1 LFLVMVAPKF
11 GPGVPECKANI
22 MQRPSAPR
30 LFCFGLGFSPL
41 AFIDL
46 VGPEGWRIAGTTRGT
61 EKAERLR
68 AQGIETFLFDR
79 GRPLDDAASALAGT
93 THLLTAVPPDADG
106 DPVLDHHAGD
116 IAALM
121 PGLQWVGY
129 LSTTGVYG
137 DHGGAWVDE
146 ATPLQPT
153 GRRQKQRAAAEESWL
168 ALWRECYV
176 PVHLFRLAGIY
187 GPGRSAIDAVR
198 SGTARRI
205 DKPGQV
211 FSRIHVEDIARV
223 LRASV
228 DRPNPG
234 AAYNLCDDNPAPGHE
249 VTAYACELLGI
260 EPPLLVPFE
269 QADLS
274 PMAASFYADNKKV
287 RNDRIKSEL
296 EVILKYPDYRQALR
310 DLLEREGD
318 R

>member
-1 LFLVMVAPKF
+1 
-11 GPGVPECKANI
+11 
-22 MQRPSAPR
+22 MQPPPTPR

-46 VGPEGWRIAGTTRGT
+46 VQPEGWRVAGTTRGAD
-61 EKAERLR
+61 KAAALAAR
-68 AQGIETFLFDR
+68 GIETHLFDR
-79 GRPLDDAASALAGT
+79 GRPLHDPTAALAGT

-106 DPVLDHHAGD
+106 DPVLDHHAAD
-116 IAALM
+116 IASLM
-121 PGLQWVGY
+121 PNLRWVGY

-146 ATPLQPT
+146 TTPTEPT
-153 GRRQKQRAAAEESWL
+153 GRRQKQRLAAEEAWL
-168 ALWRECYV
+168 RLWRERGV

-187 GPGRSAIDAVR
+187 GPGRSAIDSVR

-223 LRASV
+223 LRASI

-234 AAYNLCDDNPAPGHE
+234 AAYNLCDDNPAAGHE
-249 VTAYACELLGI
+249 VTAFACELLGVQ
-260 EPPLLVPFE
+260 PPPLVPFD
-269 QADLS
+269 QAELS

-296 EVILKYPDYRQALR
+296 GVTLKYPDYRPALR
-310 DLLEREGD
+310 AQLDREGD
-318 R
+318 ETT

>member
-1 LFLVMVAPKF
+1 MT
-11 GPGVPECKANI
+11 G
-22 MQRPSAPR
+22 R
-30 LFCFGLGFSPL
+30 LFVFGLGYSGLEIARL
-41 AFIDL
+41 ARA
-46 VGPEGWRIAGTTRGT
+46 GGWTVAGTCTSA

-68 AQGIETFLFDR
+68 ADGIETHLFN
-79 GRPLDDAASALAGT
+79 GTSALPASALDEASHILCTIAPGT
-93 THLLTAVPPDADG
+93 AG
-106 DPVLDHHAGD
+106 DPALRTTGD
-116 IAALM
+116 RMGRARWL
-121 PGLQWVGY
+121 GY

-146 ATPLQPT
+146 SVPLQPT
-153 GRRQKQRAAAEESWL
+153 GRRQKQRAAAEEAWL
-168 ALWRECYV
+168 TLWRERGV

-187 GPGRSAIDAVR
+187 GPGRSAIESVR
-198 SGTARRI
+198 AGTARRI

-223 LRASV
+223 LRASIT
-228 DRPNPG
+228 RPNPG

-249 VTAYACELLGI
+249 VTAYACELLGV
-260 EPPLLVPFE
+260 EPPPLVPFE

-296 EVILKYPDYRQALR
+296 GVTLKYPDYRPALR
-310 DLLEREGD
+310 DLLERERG

>member
-1 LFLVMVAPKF
+1 MESQSL
-11 GPGVPECKANI
+11 
-22 MQRPSAPR
+22 PR
-30 LFCFGLGFSPL
+30 LFCFGLGFSPM

-46 VGPEGWRIAGTTRGT
+46 VEPEGWRIAGTTRSPD
-61 EKAERLR
+61 KAAALGLR
-68 AQGIETFLFDR
+68 GAALGQLGIETFLFDR

-93 THLLTAVPPDADG
+93 THLLTAVPPDTEG
-106 DPVLDHHAGD
+106 DPVLDHHAAD
-116 IAALM
+116 IVAAL
-121 PGLQWVGY
+121 PGLRWVGY

-146 ATPLQPT
+146 STPLQPT
-153 GRRQKQRAAAEESWL
+153 GRRQKQRVAAEQAWL
-168 ALWRECYV
+168 RLWQEHGV

-187 GPGRSAIDAVR
+187 GPGRSAVDSVR
-198 SGTARRI
+198 AGTARRI

-211 FSRIHVEDIARV
+211 FSRIHVDDIARV

-228 DRPNPG
+228 ERPNPG

-249 VTAYACELLGI
+249 VTAFACELLGVQ
-260 EPPLLVPFE
+260 PPPLVPFE

-296 EVILKYPDYRQALR
+296 GVLLKYPDYRPALR
-310 DLLEREGD
+310 DQVERERAEG
-318 R
+318 RS